1 MKTALRSIKPYYLY
15 LILTGK
21 KRIEVGKNY
30 PKSKDWNRI
39 VKLYCS
45 KDMSS
50 FNRIPAEDREW
61 MRKYLGKVACRFV
74 CDMIDEFLVFEN
86 MTVQYWN
93 YHNLEKSCLTY
104 DEIAN
109 YIGANK
115 NGYAWHISDLKIYD
129 KPKEL
134 GEFWKADKCPYNSG
148 NSCTYKYY
156 CFRTGESK
164 SCGEQLTRPPQSWMY
179 IEELNT

>member
-1 MKTALRSIKPYYLY
+1 MLFRS
-15 LILTGK
+15 
-21 KRIEVGKNY
+21 
-30 PKSKDWNRI
+30 
-39 VKLYCS
+39 
-45 KDMSS
+45 
-50 FNRIPAEDREW
+50 W
-61 MRKYLGKVACRFV
+61 MREYLGKVACRFV

-129 KPKEL
+129 EPKEL
-134 GEFWKADKCPYNSG
+134 GRFRKPPCEKPERVCDNCPHKVNVG
-148 NSCTYKYY
+148 TYWEPEWD
-156 CFRTGESK
+156 CPIESSK
-164 SCGEQLTRPPQSWMY
+164 PLARPPQSWMY
-179 IEELNT
+179 VGEV

>member
-39 VKLYCS
+39 VELYCS

-50 FNRIPAEDREW
+50 FNCIPEIDRRW
-61 MRKYLGKVACRFV
+61 MREYLGKVACRFV

-134 GEFWKADKCPYNSG
+134 GEFYRWKKCDSCKMSG
-148 NSCTYKYY
+148 YEATACMYDIDCKVPA
-156 CFRTGESK
+156 RI
-164 SCGEQLTRPPQSWMY
+164 TRPPQSWMY
-179 IEELNT
+179 VGEV

>member
-39 VKLYCS
+39 VALYCS
-45 KDMSS
+45 KDMKS
-50 FNRIPAEDREW
+50 FNRIPEIDRRW

-134 GEFWKADKCPYNSG
+134 WEYSYPCTGKKC
-148 NSCTYKYY
+148 
-156 CFRTGESK
+156 SK
-164 SCGEQLTRPPQSWMY
+164 CQYEVRDELPFGTVGVCCGRYHITRPAQSWCY
-179 IEELNT
+179 VEKRQ

>member
-39 VKLYCS
+39 VELYCS

-50 FNRIPAEDREW
+50 FNCIPEIDRRW
-61 MRKYLGKVACRFV
+61 MREYLGKVTCRFV

-93 YHNLEKSCLTY
+93 YHDLEKSCLTY
-104 DEIAN
+104 DEIAS

-134 GEFWKADKCPYNSG
+134 GEYKPYCNPDTCVGCRYFHNGACADT
-148 NSCTYKYY
+148 TY
-156 CFRTGESK
+156 CSRRP
-164 SCGEQLTRPPQSWMY
+164 LARPPQSWCY
-179 IEELNT
+179 VEELI